1 MNGAGEDATL
11 EWFGATTF
19 RLQARGLT
27 IFLDT
32 WLERPSVLPS
42 YLTIEDAG
50 HVDYIFISHAHFDH
64 LPGCDR
70 LAKRTGA
77 VVVANGE
84 AINVL
89 REAGVPEDQL
99 LPVAGGER
107 IPLFARKDRE
117 AAQKGKGHV
126 APGPPGAP
134 PLPDASLAVMAV
146 HAWPSLHCLLP
157 GTSHAD
163 IPDSMDTGT
172 VYSGSAQYACTIDI
186 TRGMRYGLL
195 KLDEIVPRERL
206 DAGEKAFIE
215 YVADQKRHVM
225 SSFDGGQMIFSF
237 LIGKKTLLWNSH
249 LGGYPGILQSLE
261 PKPDVLILSVAG
273 RANFNGRPFDGTA
286 AEAATHICKWL
297 GEPSQVIWCLHDDA
311 PIKPWRIDTGAA
323 ERMIEQTTKS
333 KVRHLT
339 PATKSTLFPV

>member
-107 IPLFARKDRE
+107 IPLFAREDRE

-134 PLPDASLAVMAV
+134 LLPDASLAVMAV

-195 KLDEIVPRERL
+195 KLDEIVPREQL
-206 DAGEKAFIE
+206 DAGEKAFI
-215 YVADQKRHVM
+215 K
-225 SSFDGGQMIFSF
+225 
-237 LIGKKTLLWNSH
+237 
-249 LGGYPGILQSLE
+249 
-261 PKPDVLILSVAG
+261 
-273 RANFNGRPFDGTA
+273 ANFNGRPFDGTA

-297 GEPSQVIWCLHDDA
+297 GEPPQVIWCLHDDA

-323 ERMIEQTTKS
+323 ERMIEQTTRS

-339 PATKSTLFPV
+339 PATKSTLFLV